1 MFCLNHCSKSYYLKQ
16 VHQPRHLH
24 ESARLFGPTILEM
37 CTRTEWYIVPL
48 FWGPITA
55 YLFLRSLFQF
65 TGPLPPFLHNPSL
78 PLSHLTQVPLDSWA
92 KLLSCFFFGNL
103 MWTLLEYLLHRFL
116 FHVDEMLPD
125 RPVFL
130 VLHFLTHGI
139 HHFLPMD
146 R

>member
-1 MFCLNHCSKSYYLKQ
+1 
-16 VHQPRHLH
+16 
-24 ESARLFGPTILEM
+24 M

-65 TGPLPPFLHNPSL
+65 TGPLPPFLHNPLL
-78 PLSHLTQVPLDSWA
+78 PLSHLNQVPLDSWA
-92 KLLSCFFFGNL
+92 KVLPCFFLGNL
-103 MWTLLEYLLHRFL
+103 IWTLLEYLLHRFL